1 MTTTVVQFTFAF
13 FSPCSLLMCHYV
25 YHFFTDC
32 WTTVVQLYSCKV
44 AQLYSCAV
52 VQLYNLPS
60 LCSPSVELYIWPDV
74 QLYSCKVVLGCS
86 ADFKTVFL
94 ISSIN
99 YLYFLWYMQILV
111 GQTHWYCFSHR
122 LGWSKEIRYIL
133 LTNGTN
139 ILSTNWRIFCT
150 YFHIDQVLINNSQ
163 MFFRFERRYSVTIL

>member
-1 MTTTVVQFTFAF
+1 MNNWLDDYYSCTIYLRFLLSMLPVDV
-13 FSPCSLLMCHYV
+13 SLCVPFLYRLLNHSCA
-25 YHFFTDC
+25 
-32 WTTVVQLYSCKV
+32 VVQLYSCKV

-52 VQLYNLPS
+52 VQLHNLPS

-122 LGWSKEIRYIL
+122 LGWSKEIRY
-133 LTNGTN
+133 
-139 ILSTNWRIFCT
+139 F
-150 YFHIDQVLINNSQ
+150 
-163 MFFRFERRYSVTIL
+163 